1 VTLEEKVKNAEQ
13 NRPKSNMNKDDR
25 TNELENQIQEMT
37 LYCNEMQQ
45 KLSMK

>member
-1 VTLEEKVKNAEQ
+1 MTLEEKVKSAEQ
-13 NRPKSNMNKDDR
+13 NRPKSNLNKDER
-25 TNELENQIQEMT
+25 INELESQIQEMT